1 MGEREYAERHAERR
15 RRRQLAL
22 AMLAVLLVIVA
33 AFAVHWVQRMQY
45 REISSDAVVEGKLV
59 TVLAPVTGRVLAIAA
74 DHGDSVRAGQSLV
87 ELTGPVSQAMAA
99 APQAGVVTQRLV
111 QAGQQVAAGAR
122 LMVLAPLADMWVAAR
137 FEQSQ
142 LRRLASGQLVTLTA
156 ATYGRKIRF
165 HGMVIHM
172 GHQAAEP
179 VRISLDASE
188 VAAHPLLP
196 GLPMRVS
203 VDTRS

>member
-1 MGEREYAERHAERR
+1 MGKREHAERR

-22 AMLAVLLVIVA
+22 AMLAALLVIVG

-45 REISSDAVVEGKLV
+45 RELSSDAVVEGKLV
-59 TVLAPVTGRVLAIAA
+59 QVLAPVTGRVVVIAA
-74 DHGDSVRAGQSLV
+74 DRGDSVRPGQTLV
-87 ELTGPVSQAMAA
+87 ELTGPVSHAMAA
-99 APQAGVVTQRLV
+99 APQAGVVAERLV
-111 QAGQQVAAGAR
+111 RAGQQVAAGAR

-142 LRRLASGQLVTLTA
+142 MRRLASGQPVTLTA
-156 ATYGRKIRF
+156 DAYGRKIHF
-165 HGMVIHM
+165 HGLVIHV
-172 GHQAAEP
+172 GSRVAEP

-188 VAAHPLLP
+188 LAAHPLQP